1 MIITLHSE
9 VYPIETILQTCY
21 QFIELAYFHIDLDAS
36 GKKISV
42 NISFKTGGSKKV
54 QIKEFRGRFLEE
66 LLHSS
71 LRYAINKRNKKLR
84 EYIVGSA
91 LFSHVAQETKIPQG
105 PLNDPLG
112 IAIPWE
118 QRNGKS

>member
-9 VYPIETILQTCY
+9 IYPVETILQTCY
-21 QFIELAYFHIDLDAS
+21 QFIERAYFHIDPDKS
-36 GKKISV
+36 GKKILV
-42 NISFKTGGSKKV
+42 KVSFKTNGLKKAGS
-54 QIKEFRGRFLEE
+54 KEFRAQFLEE

-71 LRYAINKRNKKLR
+71 LRYAINRRNQKLR

-91 LFSHVAQETKIPQG
+91 LFSHVEKAPKIPQG

-118 QRNGKS
+118 QGHAK